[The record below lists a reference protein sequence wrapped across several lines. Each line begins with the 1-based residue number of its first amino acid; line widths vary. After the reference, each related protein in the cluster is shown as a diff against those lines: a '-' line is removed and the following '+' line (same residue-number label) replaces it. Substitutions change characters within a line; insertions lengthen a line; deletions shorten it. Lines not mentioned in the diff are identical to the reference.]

1 MQMSQP
7 SAPHHGHEVDPHSAG
22 IEAEEKPTVMQQ
34 VKDKVNKIKI
44 KMGKKKHEDGPNRE
58 SDIISDEEEMEVE
71 EDGYKEDV
79 DPNINSA
86 PTSEQQKVSIGDA
99 EKFEPEKVPF
109 GNVIGDVKEDPVAPK
124 STNPPARASEPQ
136 KVSIGDAEKF
146 EPEKVPFG
154 NVIGDVKEDP
164 VAPKSTNPPAR
175 ASEPQKVSIGD
186 AEKFEPEKVP
196 SGDVI
201 GDVEEDPAVPKSTN
215 PPARGG
221 EDIGMTPVIQS
232 FEAISVSNEAKP
244 KLEPKPE
251 LESKPETQPSA
262 PTGSTDQ
269 PTVTYTE
276 KLRSMATAEYGKNIA
291 STVYDT
297 LSTAGTAVVQKIRG
311 GSPTKEVNTETNRD
325 VSQDKGGSVKEYVSD
340 KLKPGE
346 EDQALSEVISEAVQG
361 SKEDTTKKAQA
372 MAGGTRMVERICGAV
387 TSVVGGGDKS
397 NKTTVASDLQ
407 QEKGSNEA
415 DEPRMRE

>member
-164 VAPKSTNPPAR
+164 VA
-175 ASEPQKVSIGD
+175 
-186 AEKFEPEKVP
+186 
-196 SGDVI
+196 
-201 GDVEEDPAVPKSTN
+201 PKSTN

-415 DEPRMRE
+415 AEPRMRE

>member
-86 PTSEQQKVSIGDA
+86 PT
-99 EKFEPEKVPF
+99 
-109 GNVIGDVKEDPVAPK
+109 
-124 STNPPARASEPQ
+124 SEPQ

-415 DEPRMRE
+415 AEPRMRE